1 MVKVV
6 NGNQTLLCCKATF
19 LSQLLFYECNK
30 IAILVLDS
38 FVIVVV
44 VVVVVPSALSLSRY
58 DDWIGDYRG
67 DYRDDLCV
75 MRSGTI

>member
-6 NGNQTLLCCKATF
+6 KGNQTLLCFKATF
-19 LSQLLFYECNK
+19 SSQLFFCECNI
-30 IAILVLDS
+30 IAILVLYS
-38 FVIVVV
+38 FVI

>member
-6 NGNQTLLCCKATF
+6 KGNQTLLCFKATF

-44 VVVVVPSALSLSRY
+44 FVGVPSALSLSRY

>member
-6 NGNQTLLCCKATF
+6 KGNQTLLCFKATF

-38 FVIVVV
+38 FVVI
-44 VVVVVPSALSLSRY
+44 VVVVVPSALSLARF
-58 DDWIGDYRG
+58 DDWIGD
-67 DYRDDLCV
+67 
-75 MRSGTI
+75 